1 MTNSQLRPTAA
12 ALLLLSVTG
21 CRSIGPGTV
30 QRDRLHYSAAV
41 AESWKEQL
49 LLNIVKTR
57 YGDAPA
63 FLEVSSLVSG
73 YSLETGVTVN
83 GQFSPENLRG
93 DTFAGGELSGKFTDR
108 PTISYTPMTGERFAR
123 SLLSPVPLDALM
135 FIVQGG
141 APIDFL
147 LGLTVQSFE
156 GYYNQGIYGGFFE
169 PGDASFPKVLH
180 LARALQQ
187 AKALEI
193 EVLKRDERAESWL
206 QFHSAQADRAGL
218 TNALA
223 ELKGLLGVPPDL
235 ARVQVIFDTASPEPG
250 TVGIRTRSLLQI
262 LGTLGVG
269 VEIPEDHLAKGR
281 ALAVGTSPN
290 PQVIKVYG
298 GKTKPDA
305 AFVAVPYEDRWFWIA
320 REDLMSKTTLSAVTM
335 LFSFLDNSGKQ
346 TAPVLTLPTN

>member
-1 MTNSQLRPTAA
+1 MNPLLRTIAMM
-12 ALLLLSVTG
+12 LIFLSVTG
-21 CRSIGPGTV
+21 CRSIGPSTV

-93 DTFAGGELSGKFTDR
+93 DSFAGGELSGKFTDR

-123 SLLSPVPLDALM
+123 SLLAPVPLDALM

-147 LGLTVQSFE
+147 WGLTVQSLE
-156 GYYNQGIYGGFFE
+156 GYYNQGIYGGRFE
-169 PGDASFPKVLH
+169 PGDANFPKVLQ
-180 LARALQQ
+180 LARTLQQ

-193 EVLKRDERAESWL
+193 EVLKREERAENWL
-206 QFHSAQADRAGL
+206 QFDSAQAGRAGVA
-218 TNALA
+218 NALA
-223 ELKGLLGVPPDL
+223 ELKGLLGIPAALD
-235 ARVQVIFDTASPEPG
+235 RVRVVFDTVSPEPG

-262 LGTLGVG
+262 LSTLGVG
-269 VEIPEDHLAKGR
+269 VDIPQDHLARGS
-281 ALAVGTSPN
+281 AVAVGVSPN
-290 PQVIKVYG
+290 PRVIQVHS
-298 GKTKPDA
+298 GKTRPSA
-305 AFVAVPYEDRWFWIA
+305 AFVAVPYEDRWFWIE

-346 TAPVLTLPTN
+346 TAPVLTIPTN